1 MEDKKKDNNKQ
12 ELDTETTFADM
23 NVEGMPGYDPS
34 RKNKPKTPPEKL
46 TKAEY
51 RALVRGAYKAM
62 IPMILCML
70 GIGALMILLAY
81 LWLK

>member
-1 MEDKKKDNNKQ
+1 M
-12 ELDTETTFADM
+12 ETTFADM

-34 RKNKPKTPPEKL
+34 RKNKKKTPPEKL
-46 TKAEY
+46 TKADY

-62 IPMILCML
+62 LPMLLCML
-70 GIGALMILLAY
+70 GVGAFMFLLVY

>member
-1 MEDKKKDNNKQ
+1 MDDKENKPQ
-12 ELDTETTFADM
+12 ELDMETTFADM
-23 NVEGMPGYDPS
+23 NVEGMPGYDPT
-34 RKNKPKTPPEKL
+34 RKNKKKTPTEKL

-62 IPMILCML
+62 IPMLLCMF
-70 GIGALMILLAY
+70 GVGAFMILLAY

>member
-1 MEDKKKDNNKQ
+1 MDDRENKPQ
-12 ELDTETTFADM
+12 ELDMETTFADM

-34 RKNKPKTPPEKL
+34 RKNKKQSAPVQL

-62 IPMILCML
+62 LPMLLCMV
-70 GIGALMILLAY
+70 GVGALMILLAY